1 MNVRSNRVI
10 AGTVV
15 AAIGIGGVAAAAAPA
30 RPAATYSLTAS
41 GTALKFNKSTIN
53 ARAGS
58 VTLRLSNRSS
68 LPHNVGIKGKGVGR
82 TVSRGGTSTVT
93 ARLRRG
99 TYTFYCGV
107 GSHERAGMRG
117 RLVVR

>member
-1 MNVRSNRVI
+1 MNVRATKLITGTVI
-10 AGTVV
+10 AG
-15 AAIGIGGVAAAAAPA
+15 IGIGGIATAAAPA
-30 RPAATYSLTAS
+30 RPAATYSLSAS
-41 GTALKFNKSTIN
+41 GTTLKFNKSRIN

-58 VTLRLSNRSS
+58 VTLRLSNRSR
-68 LPHNVGIKGKGVGR
+68 LPHNVAIKGRGAGR
-82 TVSRGGTSTVT
+82 VVSRGGTSTVT

-99 TYTFYCGV
+99 TYTYYCAV

>member
-1 MNVRSNRVI
+1 MRSTKLI
-10 AGTVV
+10 AGTVI
-15 AAIGIGGVAAAAAPA
+15 AGIGIGGVVAAAAPA
-30 RPAATYSLTAS
+30 RPAATYSLSAS
-41 GTALKFNKSTIN
+41 GSSLKFNKSTIN

-68 LPHNVGIKGKGVGR
+68 LPHNVAIKGRGSGR
-82 TVSRGGTSTVT
+82 VVSRGGTSTVT

-117 RLVVR
+117 KLVVR

>member
-1 MNVRSNRVI
+1 MNVRATKLITGTVI
-10 AGTVV
+10 AG
-15 AAIGIGGVAAAAAPA
+15 IGVGGIAAAAAPA
-30 RPAATYSLTAS
+30 RPAATYSLSAS
-41 GTALKFNKSTIN
+41 GTALKFNKSRIN
-53 ARAGS
+53 AKAGS

-68 LPHNVGIKGKGVGR
+68 LPHNVAIKGRGAGR
-82 TVSRGGTSTVT
+82 VVTRGGTSTVT

-99 TYTFYCGV
+99 TYTYYCAV

>member
-1 MNVRSNRVI
+1 MNVRSKRIIAATVI
-10 AGTVV
+10 VGVGV
-15 AAIGIGGVAAAAAPA
+15 GGFAAAAAPA
-30 RPAATYSLTAS
+30 RPAATYSLSAS
-41 GTALKFNKSTIN
+41 GTALKFNKSRIS

-68 LPHNVGIKGKGVGR
+68 LPHNVGIKGRGVGR
-82 TVSRGGTSTVT
+82 TVNRGGTSTFT

-99 TYTFYCGV
+99 TYTYYCSV

-117 RLVVR
+117 RLTVR